1 MQLTP
6 LGDLIGTDVFTFRL
20 SVTLWSCIL
29 CKFWIIGPP
38 SAPDKT
44 YMSALPLSARLYVGA
59 TIAIGATLV
68 VLLGPRSNFD
78 NLPLFVVLLL
88 TSAITSAFKVS
99 LPLAKSGSTMSV
111 SYAVDF
117 AALLLLGPN
126 ETMLVAVTSAWSQC
140 TFRMNTKNPMYRTLF
155 SMACLAITVQASGF
169 AYESLGGVPGTLADT
184 VAGIARP
191 LVGAATMYFIFNTCL
206 IAIAVSL
213 ATKQGFVA
221 VWNQN
226 FLWSAPSYFVGA
238 GAAAIATLAV
248 MTSGVWLALLAAAP
262 LYLTYRTY
270 KVYLGRIDDERRHV
284 EEMADLHLATIEAL
298 ALAIDAKD
306 QTAQSHIRRVQ
317 VYATSIARGLGM
329 SDTEIQ
335 GVKTAALL
343 HDIGKLAVP
352 EHILSKPGPLTQEEF
367 QKIRV
372 HPQVGA
378 EIISAVPFPYPVAP
392 LILSHHERWDGKGYP
407 QGLKGEEIPLGA
419 RILSVVDYYD
429 ALTSDRPYH
438 KAMTPEAAMAL
449 LQQEAGRALDPQVV
463 QMFVKM
469 APDMEAAAETI
480 EHATPR
486 RLSLE
491 PVNERG
497 RPAVGFSPETTKTS
511 TVFEDIALAHREI
524 YALYEIAQ
532 TMGTSLG
539 VADTM
544 ALISSKLSN
553 LVPFSACG
561 LFLFDEEADSL
572 RCRFATGVEA
582 DAIGT
587 MTVRA
592 GQGLAGWVARNR
604 RPLVNARP
612 SAEFEAAGLAKST
625 SLQSALVAPLVF
637 SDRFIGTLA
646 VYSTQPDFYTDDH
659 RRLLDRVSEQA
670 SAVIHNSI
678 VFEQTQEDSLT
689 DPLTG
694 LPNTRFMFMHLTRE
708 LARAERLKAEVALLV
723 MDLDNFKEINDSHG
737 HHVGDRALREVATVL
752 RSGIRPYDICVRYA
766 GDEFIVVLSGC
777 GADEAERKR
786 VELQR
791 TVDEVLFE
799 ARPGRRL
806 PLAISVGAAIYPQD
820 GDSYEALLATADS
833 RMYRDK
839 QRRKQRV
846 EVRPAATGTDGIP
859 AVNVP
864 LQPPTPEITEI
875 DIQRAGFGVL

>member
-1 MQLTP
+1 MRALP
-6 LGDLIGTDVFTFRL
+6 VAARIYVSAVILIG
-20 SVTLWSCIL
+20 
-29 CKFWIIGPP
+29 
-38 SAPDKT
+38 A
-44 YMSALPLSARLYVGA
+44 A
-59 TIAIGATLV
+59 LV
-68 VLLGPRSNFD
+68 VWLGPRATFD
-78 NLPLFVVLLL
+78 RPWLFASLLL
-88 TSAITSAFKVS
+88 LSAATSAFKVS

-117 AALLLLGPN
+117 AALLLLGPH

-140 TFRMNTKNPMYRTLF
+140 TFRMKVRNPVYRTLF
-155 SMACLAITVQASGF
+155 SMACLAIAVQAAGLGYTS
-169 AYESLGGVPGTLADT
+169 AGGVPGVLQHSLSGLAR
-184 VAGIARP
+184 V
-191 LVGAATMYFIFNTCL
+191 LVSAATVYFVFNTCI
-206 IAIAVSL
+206 IAIAIALSTRQPFVS
-213 ATKQGFVA
+213 

-238 GAAAIATLAV
+238 IAAAAAAWAID
-248 MTSGVWLALLAAAP
+248 TSGMWVGVLSAGP
-262 LYLTYRTY
+262 LILTYRSY

-317 VYATSIARGLGM
+317 VYATGLARGLGM
-329 SDTEIQ
+329 SDNEIQ

-367 QKIRV
+367 QKIRI

-407 QGLKGEEIPLGA
+407 QGLKGEEIPVGA
-419 RILSVVDYYD
+419 RILSVVDYFD

-438 KAMTPEAAMAL
+438 KSMTHEAAVAL
-449 LQQEAGRALDPQVV
+449 LQQEAGRALDPHVV
-463 QMFVKM
+463 QLFVEKLPEM
-469 APDMEAAAETI
+469 AREAETL
-480 EHATPR
+480 ESAPAR

-491 PVNERG
+491 PTSDLG
-497 RPAVGFSPETTKTS
+497 RPAVGFQPESAKSS

-553 LVPFSACG
+553 LVPFSSCA
-561 LFLFDEEADSL
+561 LFLYDEEGETL

-582 DAIGT
+582 DVISDI
-587 MTVRA
+587 TVRG
-592 GQGLAGWVARNR
+592 GQGLTGWVARNR

-612 SAEFEAAGLAKST
+612 SADFEAAGISSRTT
-625 SLQSALVAPLVF
+625 SLRSALVAPLVF

-646 VYSTQPDFYTDDH
+646 VYHEQADFYTDDH

-723 MDLDNFKEINDSHG
+723 MDLDNFKEINDNHG
-737 HHVGDRALREVATVL
+737 HHVGDRALAEVAQVL
-752 RSGIRPYDICVRYA
+752 KMAIRPYDICVRYA

-777 GADEAERKR
+777 GAEEAERKR
-786 VELQR
+786 QELQQA
-791 TVDEVLFE
+791 VDDCLFE

-820 GDSYEALLATADS
+820 GETYESLLATADS

-839 QRRKQRV
+839 SRRKRRA
-846 EVRPAATGTDGIP
+846 EAHAAATGTDGMP
-859 AVNVP
+859 AVVVP
-864 LQPPTPEITEI
+864 LQSSAPLALT
-875 DIQRAGFGVL
+875 DVDLQRAGAGVL

>member
-1 MQLTP
+1 M
-6 LGDLIGTDVFTFRL
+6 
-20 SVTLWSCIL
+20 
-29 CKFWIIGPP
+29 
-38 SAPDKT
+38 
-44 YMSALPLSARLYVGA
+44 
-59 TIAIGATLV
+59 
-68 VLLGPRSNFD
+68 
-78 NLPLFVVLLL
+78 
-88 TSAITSAFKVS
+88 
-99 LPLAKSGSTMSV
+99 
-111 SYAVDF
+111 
-117 AALLLLGPN
+117 
-126 ETMLVAVTSAWSQC
+126 
-140 TFRMNTKNPMYRTLF
+140 
-155 SMACLAITVQASGF
+155 
-169 AYESLGGVPGTLADT
+169 
-184 VAGIARP
+184 
-191 LVGAATMYFIFNTCL
+191 
-206 IAIAVSL
+206 
-213 ATKQGFVA
+213 
-221 VWNQN
+221 
-226 FLWSAPSYFVGA
+226 
-238 GAAAIATLAV
+238 
-248 MTSGVWLALLAAAP
+248 WLALLASAP

-317 VYATSIARGLGM
+317 VYATGIARGLGM

-407 QGLKGEEIPLGA
+407 QGLKAEEIPLGA
-419 RILSVVDYYD
+419 RILSVVDYFD

-438 KAMTPEAAMAL
+438 KAMTHEAALAL
-449 LQQEAGRALDPQVV
+449 LQQEAGRALDPTVV
-463 QMFVKM
+463 VMFIKM
-469 APDMEAAAETI
+469 LPEMAEAAGAWET
-480 EHATPR
+480 ATPR

-491 PVNERG
+491 STSDLG
-497 RPAVGFSPETTKTS
+497 RPAVGFQPETAKGN

-544 ALISSKLSN
+544 ALISSKLTN
-553 LVPFSACG
+553 LVPFSSCA
-561 LFLFDEEADSL
+561 LFLYDEEAETL
-572 RCRFATGVEA
+572 QCRFATGAEA
-582 DAIGT
+582 DVIGT
-587 MTVRA
+587 MTVRG
-592 GQGLAGWVARNR
+592 GQGLTGWVARNR

-612 SAEFEAAGLAKST
+612 SAEFEAAGLT
-625 SLQSALVAPLVF
+625 SRATALKSALVAPLVF

-646 VYSTQPDFYTDDH
+646 VYHTQPDFYTDDH

-723 MDLDNFKEINDSHG
+723 MDLDSFKEINDSHG
-737 HHVGDRALREVATVL
+737 HHVGDRALREVATRAALGHPAL
-752 RSGIRPYDICVRYA
+752 RHLRPLRRRRVHRRAVGLRRRGGGAQAAGTAADGGRSAVRGAA
-766 GDEFIVVLSGC
+766 GPPHPARD
-777 GADEAERKR
+777 
-786 VELQR
+786 QR
-791 TVDEVLFE
+791 
-799 ARPGRRL
+799 GRRHL
-806 PLAISVGAAIYPQD
+806 PAGRRHLRGAAGHRRQPHVSRQDAPQAARARAARRHGHRWPARRLRAAAAAGERD
-820 GDSYEALLATADS
+820 HRHRHPARRVRGALSSQGL
-833 RMYRDK
+833 
-839 QRRKQRV
+839 
-846 EVRPAATGTDGIP
+846 
-859 AVNVP
+859 
-864 LQPPTPEITEI
+864 
-875 DIQRAGFGVL
+875 RA

>member
-1 MQLTP
+1 M
-6 LGDLIGTDVFTFRL
+6 R
-20 SVTLWSCIL
+20 
-29 CKFWIIGPP
+29 
-38 SAPDKT
+38 
-44 YMSALPLSARLYVGA
+44 ALPLSARLYVGA
-59 TIAIGATLV
+59 TIAVGTMLV
-68 VLLGPRSNFD
+68 VWLGPRSDFSNI
-78 NLPLFVVLLL
+78 PLFAALLL

-117 AALLLLGPN
+117 ASLLLLGPN

-140 TFRMNTKNPMYRTLF
+140 TFRMKTKNPLYRTLF

-169 AYESLGGVPGTLADT
+169 AYEYLGGVPGTLAND
-184 VAGIARP
+184 VPGLARP
-191 LVGAATMYFIFNTCL
+191 LVGAATMYFILNTCL
-206 IAIAVSL
+206 IAVAVSL
-213 ATKQGFVA
+213 ATRQSFMS

-226 FLWSAPSYFVGA
+226 FLWSGPSYFVGA
-238 GAAAIATLAV
+238 GAAAIVTWAL
-248 MTSGVWLALLAAAP
+248 MTSGVWFALLAAAP
-262 LYLTYRTY
+262 LYVTYRSY

-438 KAMTPEAAMAL
+438 KAMAPEAAMAL

-469 APDMEAAAETI
+469 APEMESAAETL
-480 EHATPR
+480 EASTPR

-491 PVNERG
+491 PQNERG
-497 RPAVGFSPETTKTS
+497 RPAVGFSPETNKIS

-553 LVPFSACG
+553 LVPFSACA
-561 LFLFDEEADSL
+561 LFLYDEEADSL

-582 DAIGT
+582 DSIGT

-625 SLQSALVAPLVF
+625 ALQSALVAPLVF

-646 VYSTQPDFYTDDH
+646 VYSTQADFYTDDH

-708 LARAERLKAEVALLV
+708 LSRAERLKAEVALLV
-723 MDLDNFKEINDSHG
+723 MDLDNFKAINDNHG

-786 VELQR
+786 VELQN

-820 GDSYEALLATADS
+820 GDSYESLLATADS

-839 QRRKQRV
+839 TRRKQRAQIQ
-846 EVRPAATGTDGIP
+846 PAATGTDGMP
-859 AVNVP
+859 AVSLP
-864 LQPPTPEITEI
+864 LQPASTAVEITEI
-875 DIQRAGFGVL
+875 DLQRAGFGVL